1 MITLGS
7 HSGNFHADDIFAI
20 GALTL
25 LHPEYRILRSRDP
38 EVWTQCDYL
47 VDVGG
52 VYDHEKKIYD
62 HHFKDGPAYEDGLRM
77 SSIGLVWKHYGAEI
91 CGSQEVAD
99 RVCRKLIRTLD
110 AHDNGINLTQR
121 AEGIPDVHEVS
132 ISTVVAAMNPPD
144 LSNVDEIFEI
154 EAKKAADI
162 LKAYIANARK
172 WFASREEVLQS
183 LKSAL
188 EKDLQY
194 IEVGEN
200 CNWMEHLLNAE
211 GNERILYVLY
221 PSDGKWYSRTVP
233 VSSDSYESRKRF
245 PDKWAG
251 LRDEEFSQAAGIVD
265 GVFCHHAA
273 FICGSMSREST
284 IKLITDVIK
293 S

>member
-7 HSGNFHADDIFAI
+7 HNGNFHADDIFAV

-38 EVWTQCDYL
+38 EVWAQCDYL

-52 VYDHEKKIYD
+52 VYDHKNKIYD
-62 HHFKDGPAYEDGLRM
+62 HHFKDGPAYDDGLRM

-144 LSNVDEIFEI
+144 LSNVDDVFAV
-154 EAKKAADI
+154 EAVKAADI
-162 LKAYIANARK
+162 LKAYIAKAKK
-172 WFASREEVLQS
+172 WFASKAEVEKS
-183 LKSAL
+183 LETAL
-188 EKDLQY
+188 SQNLQY
-194 IEVGEN
+194 MEVGEN

-211 GNERILYVLY
+211 GNESILFVLY
-221 PSDGKWYSRTVP
+221 PSDGKWYSRTVS
-233 VSSDSYESRKRF
+233 VSSDSYESRKCF
-245 PDKWAG
+245 PEKWGG
-251 LRDEEFSQAAGIVD
+251 LRDEEFSAVTGIPD
-265 GVFCHHAA
+265 GVFCHHAR
-273 FICGSMSREST
+273 FICGTMSKEST
-284 IKLITDVIK
+284 TKLILNAIAG
-293 S
+293 